1 MRPMVR
7 LTLGLVALIAIM
19 AGVAFGLPSHVIVKR
34 DIVINAPES
43 EVFPYLNNLHRFSD
57 WSPWAAR
64 DRQMRT
70 TFGGPEEGKGALLSW
85 ASQQRSV
92 GSGSMEITASNLNRR
107 IDLNVNLNGLEGTSF
122 YLLEPSGSGSK
133 VIWGF
138 GYETGTGPYKRWK
151 GLMLDRFLGID
162 YRQGLA
168 KLKDK
173 VETERRPVAPPV
185 VETPAVATPE
195 GAASEQPKDAG
206 ASAEAAPAPAE
217 AAPPPK
223 PQPKRSKRRRRR

>member
-7 LTLGLVALIAIM
+7 LTLGLIALIAIM

-43 EVFPYLNNLHRFSD
+43 EVFPYLNNLRRFSD

-70 TFGGPEEGKGALLSW
+70 TFGGPEEGKGALLNW
-85 ASQQRSV
+85 TSQQRSV
-92 GSGSMEITASNLNRR
+92 GSGSMEITESNLNRR

-122 YLLEPSGSGSK
+122 YLIEPSGSGSK

-138 GYETGTGPYKRWK
+138 EQQGLGPYKRWK

-173 VETERRPVAPPV
+173 VETERRPAAPPV
-185 VETPAVATPE
+185 IETPAEAMPE
-195 GAASEQPKDAG
+195 SAASEQPKDAG

>member
-1 MRPMVR
+1 MVR

-19 AGVAFGLPSHVIVKR
+19 AGVAFGLPSHVLVKR

-43 EVFPYLNNLHRFSD
+43 EVFPYLNNLHRFSG

-64 DRQMRT
+64 DPQMRST
-70 TFGGPEEGKGALLSW
+70 YGGPEEGKGALLNW
-85 ASQQRSV
+85 ASQRRSV

-168 KLKDK
+168 KLKAK
-173 VETERRPVAPPV
+173 VETERRPVAPPPV
-185 VETPAVATPE
+185 VEMPVEATPE
-195 GAASEQPKDAG
+195 SAASEQQKDAG

-223 PQPKRSKRRRRR
+223 PRPKRSRRRRR